1 MPRRT
6 GPIDLVLSRSQ
17 VRRVDELA
25 VSRYKMPSL
34 ILMENAGRNAAAI
47 IRSEFPEARRVSILC
62 GTGNNGGDGFV
73 IARHL
78 SNAGRLPAVLL
89 VGSRSKLTDDAHTN
103 LAIVEAMG
111 IAIGEWDADFN
122 PATLAAQLEAADLVV
137 DALLGTGFAGEVRSP
152 MAEVIEIVNALPF
165 QDVVAVDVP
174 SGLDC
179 DTGMPCQATIHAD
192 LTITFVARK
201 RGFLEESAV
210 PCVGRIK
217 VGDIGTPPELALEVG
232 RLKIED

>member
-1 MPRRT
+1 MPT
-6 GPIDLVLSRSQ
+6 EPKDLVLSRAQ

-78 SNAGRLPAVLL
+78 SNAGWHPGVLL
-89 VGSRSKLTDDAHTN
+89 VGSRAKLTEDARTN
-103 LAIVEAMG
+103 LTIAEAMG
-111 IAIGEWDADFN
+111 IAIGECDATFD
-122 PATLAAQLEAADLVV
+122 PAALASQLEAADLIV
-137 DALLGTGFAGEVRSP
+137 DALLGTGFSGEVRSP

-174 SGLDC
+174 SGLDG
-179 DTGMPCQATIHAD
+179 DTGMPCNATIRAD
-192 LTITFVARK
+192 LTVTFVARK
-201 RGFLEESAV
+201 KGFLQESAV
-210 PCVGRIK
+210 PCVGR
-217 VGDIGTPPELALEVG
+217 VEVADIGAPRALRLEVA
-232 RLKIED
+232 RLEN